1 MYKTLIIDDEQPARR
16 AIRALGQWEQHRI
29 SEVYEAENGMQGLEL
44 LTRHEPDLIFVDM
57 KMPHLGGVEFMK
69 KAESFP
75 GAKFIVIS
83 GFDDFCYTRS
93 AVQSGAVD
101 YLLKPIK
108 RKELNDAI
116 AKAVDQLDRE
126 RLRKEREL
134 AGKIVRNISLPLVK
148 EKIFS
153 SIIDH
158 NGRLHRMEELAGF
171 VDAKPGDRFS
181 VIVITVLNIAEVCRL
196 KFNGD
201 SHACYYALTNALN
214 ELLGSLGE
222 AFSFKSGKDEQELVV
237 VLSSSGAA
245 GSEAEQQGI
254 GHALTQLKETF
265 GFDCIAAF
273 EANPRSM
280 EHLDVSYQSARAM
293 LLRADLLRPQ
303 PVHCR
308 EADPVLPPDS
318 ILTKKELVL
327 HALDTGSSVV
337 AVGIL
342 RQYFQELRHTGRFT
356 AEAMARTV
364 AEFRVLLEHI
374 LKSLSV
380 SALERFD
387 DFDARFRHP
396 LMRFDRF
403 EELTVSFF
411 ETVFQELLELRKPE
425 EKFNIDKVKAYIDR
439 HFYEDISISL
449 LMEKFYLSKEHL
461 HRLFKQKFGCGIHE
475 YTLKLRMEKA
485 KELLADSGLKIQTIC
500 EKVGFH
506 DHNYFSKA
514 FKKQCGLSPQEYRTQ
529 LAASGAPETV
539 RRA

>member
-44 LTRHEPDLIFVDM
+44 LTRHEPDLVFVDM

-69 KAESFP
+69 KAGSVP

-93 AVQSGAVD
+93 AVQAGAVD

-116 AKAVDQLDRE
+116 AKAVEQLDRE

-153 SIIDH
+153 SIIDR
-158 NGRLHRMEELAGF
+158 NGRLHRMEELADF

-181 VIVITVLNIAEVCRL
+181 VIVIIALNIAEVCRL

-237 VLSSSGAA
+237 VLAASGAA
-245 GSEAEQQGI
+245 DCEAQQQGI

-265 GFDCIAAF
+265 GFDCIAAM

-280 EHLDVSYQSARAM
+280 EQLDVSYQAARAM
-293 LLRADLLRPQ
+293 LLKADLMRPQ

-308 EADPVLPPDS
+308 EEADPALPPDS
-318 ILTKKELVL
+318 ILTKKELLL

-337 AVGIL
+337 AAGML
-342 RQYFQELRHTGRFT
+342 RQYFQELRRTGRFT
-356 AEAMARTV
+356 AEAMAKTV
-364 AEFRVLLEHI
+364 AESRVLLEQI
-374 LKSLSV
+374 VKRFSV

-387 DFDARFRHP
+387 DFDCRFRHP

-425 EKFNIDKVKAYIDR
+425 EKFNIDKVKAYIDC
-439 HFYEDISISL
+439 HFYEDISISC

-475 YTLKLRMEKA
+475 YTLKVRMEKA
-485 KELLADSGLKIQTIC
+485 KELLADSSLKIQTIC

-514 FKKQCGLSPQEYRTQ
+514 FKKQCGLSPQEYRMR
-529 LAASGAPETV
+529 LAAAAHP
-539 RRA
+539 RQ